1 MSGSVIRRYGN
12 LSSLFWSFILC
23 VTGYSLFSQASFQY
37 IWPIDSP
44 FVITGNYGELRP
56 NHFHAGIDFSTRGQ
70 INLPVYAVEEGYVS
84 RIRVSP
90 YGYGKCVYIT
100 HPNGKVSVY
109 AHLNSFS
116 LKIANKAK
124 ENQYDTQSFE
134 IDYMLKPRTV
144 YVRKNEIIGLS
155 GNTGGSTGPHLHFE
169 LRDELTEIPS
179 NPLTILKT
187 KDRTP
192 PELQHIAFYNLSD
205 STTPKFMHSYRVKES
220 GNDSAHLEDDHL
232 VLHQSIVGLSFA
244 GLDRVYPNGNPNNVF
259 AASVFLDDKLIYTHK
274 LEGISFD
281 DTRYINEFSE
291 TIGKH
296 KYQKCFLPSF
306 YPPGFSSYNENRGR
320 IVLPDSAYHKV
331 KLVLSDEN
339 GNERKIQFYVR
350 VKHVKAYTAVPMEG
364 DVYVKCTEELLTNKK
379 DIRLQILARTLY
391 YSSILNIE
399 NTLDINGKLKI
410 VPPLNLRQAVNI
422 GFKVPEKFLDHKDK
436 LLLKGSS
443 SNAVGQVRGD
453 SVFFAVKEFDHF
465 YLVVDTIPPK
475 IKMDYSPR
483 KLKDAWK
490 MDSFS
495 FTISDN
501 QSGVGKYNVWLNN
514 SWVLAE
520 YDAKSDQLTYYFDE
534 ETPIGLLN
542 FKVEVQDKA
551 GNKTFFEYV
560 LKK

>member
-1 MSGSVIRRYGN
+1 MF
-12 LSSLFWSFILC
+12 LSYILC
-23 VTGYSLFSQASFQY
+23 LAWSSLFSQASFQY

-116 LKIANKAK
+116 LKIANKTK

-350 VKHVKAYTAVPMEG
+350 AKHVKAYTAVPMEG

-379 DIRLQILARTLY
+379 DIRLQIPARTLY

-443 SNAVGQVRGD
+443 SNAVGQVRDD